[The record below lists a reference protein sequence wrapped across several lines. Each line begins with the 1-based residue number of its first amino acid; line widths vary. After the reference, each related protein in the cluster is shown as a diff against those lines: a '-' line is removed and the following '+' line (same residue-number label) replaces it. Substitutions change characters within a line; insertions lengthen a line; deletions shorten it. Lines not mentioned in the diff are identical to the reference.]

1 MYVYHPNIFNPNKLY
16 LIDPFRR
23 TQLHTYQKIQRA
35 ILNFT
40 LAPRDEIC
48 YLGVNTLYCLEEWRG
63 KQRIST
69 PGDNFIPR

>member
-1 MYVYHPNIFNPNKLY
+1 MYIILTYLTQINYTY

-23 TQLHTYQKIQRA
+23 NQLHTYQKIQRA

-69 PGDNFIPR
+69 PGDNFVPR